1 VLGLV
6 LGRGSTQ
13 TSITLNSWKTWLDT
27 GIEVAPSTGGDVTTE
42 GIRGLVYP
50 NSLEY
55 QAKAHL
61 LQVGVGRL

>member
-1 VLGLV
+1 MLGLV
-6 LGRGSTQ
+6 LGRGLTR
-13 TSITLNSWKTWLDT
+13 TSITLNSWKTWLHT
-27 GIEVAPSTGGDVTTE
+27 CIEVAPSAGGDVTTE

-55 QAKAHL
+55 EAKAHI